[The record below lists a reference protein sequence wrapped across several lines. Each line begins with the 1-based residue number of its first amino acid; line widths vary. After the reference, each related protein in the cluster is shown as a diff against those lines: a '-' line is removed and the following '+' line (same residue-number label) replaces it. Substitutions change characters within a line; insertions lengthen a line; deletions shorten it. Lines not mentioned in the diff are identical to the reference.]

1 MALGRHRARHLPRI
15 AHLSEPFHYRI
26 RTRRRLLN
34 RDHKKRG
41 IRIMKTAISGLFKSV
56 LLGLAVLLIVGAS
69 HSTARADE
77 VTITGS
83 TTGAITGV
91 PQLTF
96 TGNSN
101 FTGTTALGIGSLSG
115 ANNLGTFFLSTAPL
129 QPLAG
134 AFTLNVTF
142 TTPSGINGG
151 QGTTYTATIQG
162 SVSPNINQGGVNVH
176 FSNPTQVFTFNDGT
190 NTGSFSLTVPSDL
203 FVQTGQAANFT
214 AGLTGQ
220 QSPVPE
226 PAALLLLGTGL
237 TGIAAKLR
245 SRRKARAKNAD

>member
-1 MALGRHRARHLPRI
+1 
-15 AHLSEPFHYRI
+15 
-26 RTRRRLLN
+26 
-34 RDHKKRG
+34 
-41 IRIMKTAISGLFKSV
+41 MKTAISGLVKSV
-56 LLGLAVLLIVGAS
+56 LLGLAVLVIVGAS
-69 HSTARADE
+69 HSIARADE

-83 TTGAITGV
+83 TIGTVTGV

-96 TGNSN
+96 TGNAN

-115 ANNLGTFFLSTAPL
+115 PNSLGSFFLSTSPL

-134 AFTLNVTF
+134 TFTLNLTF
-142 TTPSGINGG
+142 TVPSGINGG
-151 QGTTYTATIQG
+151 QGTTYTATILG

-176 FSNPTQVFTFNDGT
+176 FSNPTQVFTFNNGT
-190 NTGSFSLTVPSDL
+190 NTGSFSLTVPNDL
-203 FVQTGQAANFT
+203 FVQTGQAASLT

-220 QSPVPE
+220 QGPAVPE
-226 PAALLLLGTGL
+226 PATLLLLGTGL